1 MSDMIDYYEEVLLLR
16 KKVEKY
22 ETLLTKA
29 SILKGDKKM
38 DVNTIKH
45 ILEFL
50 SRVDLKGS
58 EAPTFMAV
66 VEKLRAHAASLDLPA
81 EQADTASYMHGRHE
95 EDTLPDA

>member
-38 DVNTIKH
+38 DVNTINN
-45 ILEFL
+45 ILAFYQE
-50 SRVDLKGS
+50 
-58 EAPTFMAV
+58 
-66 VEKLRAHAASLDLPA
+66 
-81 EQADTASYMHGRHE
+81 
-95 EDTLPDA
+95 

>member
-38 DVNTIKH
+38 DVNTINN
-45 ILEFL
+45 ILAFL

-58 EAPTFMAV
+58 EVPAFMAV

-81 EQADTASYMHGRHE
+81 EQAVTTSYMHGRHE
-95 EDTLPDA
+95 EETPPDA

>member
-22 ETLLTKA
+22 ETMFKHA
-29 SILKGDKKM
+29 MSEKGDKKM

-58 EAPTFMAV
+58 EAPAFMAV

-81 EQADTASYMHGRHE
+81 EQAVTPSYMHGKHE